1 MGLHKRNREISWRK
15 KKGAL
20 TFIRE
25 ILKVRR
31 FPLKSEV
38 TIYEMSVIYFTIFAS
53 MLELWGA
60 VTEQI

>member
-1 MGLHKRNREISWRK
+1 MEK

-31 FPLKSEV
+31 SPLKSEV
-38 TIYEMSVIYFTIFAS
+38 TIYEMSVIYFTIFAF